1 KSQRGRSGMVSNITY
16 DTLSVSNVDMAI
28 SINEYYSNNAIGA
41 LFLGSNI
48 NFHFEDNVTLL
59 ASPIKNS
66 TTYPFIY
73 TRYTGTMTMTL
84 SSLLNCGI
92 FTNINYNSSILG
104 DQLYMFFFLFYFFCW
119 LTK

>member
-1 KSQRGRSGMVSNITY
+1 WLLKGKVCDISDYGAIGDGITDNTKAIQLAINDCITNNSLIQNEVLLSQSKINNNNNTIY
-16 DTLSVSNVDMAI
+16 LS
-28 SINEYYSNNAIGA
+28 GA

-66 TTYPFIY
+66 TAYPFIY

-84 SSLLNCGI
+84 SSLLN
-92 FTNINYNSSILG
+92 
-104 DQLYMFFFLFYFFCW
+104 
-119 LTK
+119 